1 MYDSVTYDFD
11 RVSDYS
17 DNGLTPYRDNKM
29 NNQKLLIVQKMPLN
43 MMQLTY

>member
-1 MYDSVTYDFD
+1 MFDSVTHDFD

-17 DNGLTPYRDNKM
+17 DNDLTPLQGQQDEQPEAVM
-29 NNQKLLIVQKMPLN
+29 VQKMPLN